1 MWDDRYF
8 QFLERRENYDYE
20 PSFFSFF
27 FHHRRAKLKLVVIFL
42 EIARED
48 WRKWFP
54 IFFLGEIG
62 MEKFLELEIE
72 IKIDDIF
79 NS

>member
-1 MWDDRYF
+1 M
-8 QFLERRENYDYE
+8 E

-27 FHHRRAKLKLVVIFL
+27 FSPSESEIKISGNIFRNCERRLKKMVSNF
-42 EIARED
+42 
-48 WRKWFP
+48 
-54 IFFLGEIG
+54 FFLGEIG
-62 MEKFLELEIE
+62 MEKFLGLESEIE